1 MQKNSLK
8 DEGNIQNKKLT
19 YINDL
24 WMYFD
29 DIKNRYT
36 ENRNK
41 IKSLLNLFKQK
52 NAIEAKYSI
61 EIKKLS
67 DEYMS
72 KYNNKNQ
79 VLTPCEQSINKLVDI
94 FKEESNLI
102 DEKIQYI
109 SNNLIKPLNGF
120 IKSQFACSDEILK
133 LIDCSKI
140 DYRLITQILREKEI
154 NLMKVGKE
162 LEISMYK
169 LEKEII
175 SHENKKEEVKK
186 SGEENKNIE
195 NQNQNGDAQN
205 KDEIVPNNEDN
216 IVKYK
221 NIKKQN
227 INKVKDTIFEYE
239 NFINIANKEREK
251 YIKFNTQIYNHFQA
265 LDEKFISII
274 KDKFKIVLEKEIE
287 FMNKYIEIKSNVLNN
302 YINLINVKEDI
313 NAYINSKII
322 KFTIPSE
329 IEYLYYYPQ
338 VVLKKRNDPVESK
351 ITEKINKELNEIF
364 LKNKKKDKDNNISI
378 FLRQC
383 IKLILEEKD
392 YEKSKLLKI
401 IEEKKNR
408 KYFFEA
414 LNQYRIEGIF
424 ELPKKTFEDLSFL
437 FNFIIKL
444 AINDEDYE
452 SFKTLIILS
461 QTFYLSENK
470 DLFLHSS
477 IDNHQIWKD
486 KLFWENIINYSIIE
500 ELNDNRQF
508 DLLMEE
514 DYKSKKDK
522 INSAITSNI
531 LTYVY
536 NMKLFNFP
544 KDKYKELINDIIN
557 KYKINP
563 EFINSSLNIINDEI
577 QNEEKKD
584 NEKNLIEK
592 DEEKKNKEDKKHIN
606 NSSNI

>member
-8 DEGNIQNKKLT
+8 DEGNIKNTKLT

-52 NAIEAKYSI
+52 NAIEVKYSI

-67 DEYMS
+67 DEYIS
-72 KYNNKNQ
+72 KYNNKNK

-102 DEKIQYI
+102 DEKIKFV
-109 SNNLIKPLNGF
+109 SDNLIKPLNGF
-120 IKSQFACSDEILK
+120 INSQNACSNEILK
-133 LIDCSKI
+133 LIECSKI
-140 DYRLITQILREKEI
+140 DYRLITQLLREKEI
-154 NLMKVGKE
+154 NLMKVGKD

-175 SHENKKEEVKK
+175 SSENKKEEVKN
-186 SGEENKNIE
+186 SEEENKNIE
-195 NQNQNGDAQN
+195 NQNQGGDVQN
-205 KDEIVPNNEDN
+205 KDEIAPNNEDN
-216 IVKYK
+216 IVKYRD
-221 NIKKQN
+221 IKKQN
-227 INKVKDTIFEYE
+227 LKKVKDTIFEYE

-251 YIKFNTQIYNHFQA
+251 YIKFNTQIYNHFQI
-265 LDEKFISII
+265 LDEKFVSII

-287 FMNKYIEIKSNVLNN
+287 FMNKHIEIKSNALNN
-302 YINLINVKEDI
+302 YINLINVEEDI

-322 KFTIPSE
+322 KFKIPPE
-329 IEYLYYYPQ
+329 IEYIYYYPQ

-364 LKNKKKDKDNNISI
+364 LKNKKKDKDDISI

-414 LNQYRIEGIF
+414 LNQYRVEGIF
-424 ELPKKTFEDLSFL
+424 ELPKKTFEELSFL

-452 SFKTLIILS
+452 SFKILIILS

-470 DLFLHSS
+470 DLLLHSS

-486 KLFWENIINYSIIE
+486 KLFWENIINYSITE
-500 ELNDNRQF
+500 ELNDPKQF
-508 DLLMEE
+508 DLLMDE
-514 DYKSKKDK
+514 DYKGKKDK
-522 INSAITSNI
+522 INSTIISNI
-531 LTYVY
+531 YTYVY

-563 EFINSSLNIINDEI
+563 EVINSSLNIINDEI
-577 QNEEKKD
+577 QNDEKKD
-584 NEKNLIEK
+584 DEKVIEK
-592 DEEKKNKEDKKHIN
+592 DEEKKDEEGTKHNDDGN
-606 NSSNI
+606 NV